1 MGSHGRILGTY
12 DDSRNAILRVAVPF
26 EMLRYGYEHTRR
38 ESHIEDSV
46 AFFTIAL
53 DLQNVLIELLEW
65 LILVVLSG
73 NVCASLAE
81 IIELFFNFLCGGFD
95 I

>member
-1 MGSHGRILGTY
+1 
-12 DDSRNAILRVAVPF
+12 
-26 EMLRYGYEHTRR
+26 MLRYGYEHTRR

-46 AFFTIAL
+46 AFFAIFL

-65 LILVVLSG
+65 LILVVQSR

-81 IIELFFNFLCGGFD
+81 SIELFFNFFCGGLD